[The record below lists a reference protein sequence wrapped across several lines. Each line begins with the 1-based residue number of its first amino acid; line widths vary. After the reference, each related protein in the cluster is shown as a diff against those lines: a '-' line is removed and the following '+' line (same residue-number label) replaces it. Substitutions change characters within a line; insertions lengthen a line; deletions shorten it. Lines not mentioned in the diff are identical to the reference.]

1 MKKKCIAYLMMAS
14 LLCWASLGVMS
25 GKTSSNAANGGTVSD
40 NTVSGGNVTKP
51 EETTQPAETTKPA
64 ETTRPEA
71 SNPNE
76 GSGNGSGSG
85 SGSSN
90 RGSGS
95 SNRNANP
102 APAREPERSSI
113 GVVTNIEDA
122 INGMQNG
129 VVTVDTTS
137 PVSSA
142 SLRRVAEAGGQL
154 NVFAGPGVLWHFVSI
169 TNPDVGLNPAVDIG
183 ADISDVRAR
192 MNGVPGTIIRFMH
205 NGVLPGTANVA
216 LTVPYAPGTT
226 LYFYYFNRSTQLFEF
241 QQTAVV
247 AQGGFVAVT
256 LTHCSDYVLTTAPLT
271 SGVANGP
278 VPTTRN
284 AGRLDGTPH
293 TGI

>member
-25 GKTSSNAANGGTVSD
+25 EKTSSNAANGGTVSD
-40 NTVSGGNVTKP
+40 NSVSGGNITKP
-51 EETTQPAETTKPA
+51 EETTKPA
-64 ETTRPEA
+64 ETTRPAETARPEA
-71 SNPNE
+71 TNPNE
-76 GSGNGSGSG
+76 GSASGSG
-85 SGSSN
+85 N
-90 RGSGS
+90 RGGGS
-95 SNRNANP
+95 SNRNDNP
-102 APAREPERSSI
+102 APVQEPERSSI
-113 GVVTNIEDA
+113 GVITNIEEA
-122 INGMQNG
+122 INRMQNG

-137 PVSSA
+137 PIDSA

-154 NVFAGPGVLWHFVSI
+154 NVFAGPGVLWHFASV
-169 TNPDVGLNPAVDIG
+169 TNPDVGLNPVVDIG
-183 ADISDVRAR
+183 ADISDVRVR
-192 MNGVPGTIIRFMH
+192 MNGVQGTVIRFMH

-256 LTHCSDYVLTTAPLT
+256 LTHCSDYVLTTAPLI